1 MRRKLSASEI
11 RKRTRAGAWHD
22 GSKPLSAKRVQRL
35 KGEGRYHDADV
46 PGLYLQISASGA
58 RSWLLRYE
66 LLGKERMMG
75 LGSAAY
81 FSLAQ
86 ARERAREARRQL
98 ADGKDPLVAKR
109 ADKAAAKIAADRRLT
124 FREAAQQYYRQHLP
138 SWRSI
143 THAKQWMRS
152 LEVCAYPVL
161 GGMDIADIATPDIL
175 RTIEPIW
182 HDKTVTADRVRNR
195 IESVIAWATVRGYRP
210 PGTNPAAWRNHLD
223 QVLPAVKKV
232 ARPVHHAA
240 IAYAEVPAFMATLR
254 LQKGV
259 AARALELTVLTAA
272 RAGEVLGAKWDEI
285 DLGGKVWTV
294 PGSRMKSGR
303 EHRIPLAPAAIELLR
318 NVAREDDNP
327 FVFIGHKAG
336 AGLSGMALFRLLG
349 RMGSG
354 DITTHGFR
362 SAFSTWASEQTN
374 YASHAIEISLAHSV
388 GNDVEKAYKRGDLL
402 DKRRK
407 LMEAWAKFCAS
418 RPVAKAADNVVMMH
432 GGAR

>member
-1 MRRKLSASEI
+1 MTMRRKLSASEI

-58 RSWLLRYE
+58 RSWLLRFE

-124 FREAAQQYYRQHLP
+124 FREAAQHYYRQHLP

-143 THAKQWMRS
+143 AHAKQWARS
-152 LEVCAYPVL
+152 LEVFADPII
-161 GGMDIADIATPDIL
+161 GSMDIADVATPDVL
-175 RTIEPIW
+175 RVIEPLW
-182 HDKTVTADRVRNR
+182 QERTVTGDRVRNR

-210 PGTNPAAWRNHLD
+210 PGANPAAWRNHLD

-232 ARPVHHAA
+232 AKPMHHAA
-240 IAYAEVPAFMATLR
+240 LAYAEVPAFMATLR

-303 EHRIPLAPAAIELLR
+303 EHRVPLVPAAIELLR

-349 RMGSG
+349 RMGRG

-362 SAFSTWASEQTN
+362 SAFSDWAHETTAHSNHT
-374 YASHAIEISLAHSV
+374 IEISLAHAV
-388 GNDVEKAYKRGDLL
+388 GNEVEKAYRRGDMFK
-402 DKRRK
+402 KRVR
-407 LMEAWAKFCAS
+407 LMTDWAKFATS
-418 RPVAKAADNVVMMH
+418 KPVAKADNVVPIR
-432 GGAR
+432 GAR